1 MMAGVVLGVLVSLSG
16 LARMGG
22 VRVCSGW
29 ADRRRGRRWVEL
41 GSVGQVVLG
50 ERLAAVGRVGLLR
63 KAVGVCWPN
72 NSVEPTAL
80 SRRLAR

>member
-1 MMAGVVLGVLVSLSG
+1 MGG

-22 VRVCSGW
+22 VRLRGDWAGW
-29 ADRRRGRRWVEL
+29 RRGRRWVEL

-63 KAVGVCWPN
+63 KAVGVM
-72 NSVEPTAL
+72 
-80 SRRLAR
+80 LA